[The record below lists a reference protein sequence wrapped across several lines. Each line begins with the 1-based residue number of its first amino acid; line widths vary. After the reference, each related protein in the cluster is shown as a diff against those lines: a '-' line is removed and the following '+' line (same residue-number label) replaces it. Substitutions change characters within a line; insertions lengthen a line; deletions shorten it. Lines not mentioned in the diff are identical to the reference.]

1 MTDSSFS
8 QPTSTT
14 MTDPRIDLDPPA
26 DEVIENDADRLID
39 RDPIAENPPTDPG
52 AAGIDLDAEVD
63 E

>member
-14 MTDPRIDLDPPA
+14 MADPRIDLDPPA

-39 RDPIAENPPTDPG
+39 LDPIAEDPPTDSG
-52 AAGIDLDAEVD
+52 AVGIDLDVEV
-63 E
+63 EE